1 MDFDLTALRSSTH
14 NSPIPYPMPMTDHHD
29 SRDRFVVLDRRVRFR
44 AGGADAKQIRVL
56 LADRMGLLRAG
67 LRALLEG
74 EPDIAIAGEAAT
86 GEEILALAG
95 EQQPDVILMD
105 VGLPGLDGVEA
116 IRGIV
121 SDPDVSHVPVLVLG
135 RAPRDDDLRGYLQAG
150 ARGILVKDI
159 EPSELLHAVRVV
171 AGGGTHLSTSV
182 TTRVIEQFACL
193 PNVQPLPPASFEE
206 LTARER
212 EVVALAAHGLS
223 NAEIAE
229 RLTLSPRTAK
239 THISRAMVKL
249 HVRDR
254 AKLVALAYQ
263 TGFVQPPHQ
272 AAGTP
277 PPESHIIPGF
287 LTAIPF
293 PGARRQ

>member
-1 MDFDLTALRSSTH
+1 
-14 NSPIPYPMPMTDHHD
+14 MPMADHHH
-29 SRDRFVVLDRRVRFR
+29 SPDRFVVLDRRVRLR
-44 AGGADAKQIRVL
+44 AGDADAKQIRVL
-56 LADRMGLLRAG
+56 LADRMGRPRAW

-86 GEEILALAG
+86 GEEILAVAS
-95 EQQPDVILMD
+95 EQQVDVILMD

-116 IRGIV
+116 VRRIV
-121 SDPDVSHVPVLVLG
+121 SEPDVSHIPVLVLG
-135 RAPRDDDLRGYLQAG
+135 RAPREDDLRGYLQAG
-150 ARGILVKDI
+150 ARGILVEDI
-159 EPSELLHAVRVV
+159 EASELLRAVRVV

-182 TTRVIEQFACL
+182 TTRVIEQFASL
-193 PNVQPLPPASFEE
+193 PNVQPFPPASFEE

-212 EVVALAAHGLS
+212 EIVALAAHGLN

-229 RLTLSPRTAK
+229 RLTLSPATAK

-249 HVRDR
+249 HIRDR

-272 AAGTP
+272 AADTP
-277 PPESHIIPGF
+277 PPSATLSPAF
-287 LTAIPF
+287 
-293 PGARRQ
+293 